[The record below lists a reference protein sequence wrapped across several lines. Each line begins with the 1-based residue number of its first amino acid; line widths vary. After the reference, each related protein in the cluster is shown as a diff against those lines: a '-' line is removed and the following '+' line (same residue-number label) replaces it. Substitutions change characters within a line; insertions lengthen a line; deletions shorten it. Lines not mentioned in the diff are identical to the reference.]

1 MAMADETSSFELITD
16 EERAQLERLWKEGR
30 LRHQQ
35 EQVLAFACEQRVE
48 ILQIAGE
55 PRDPVALAAA
65 TRRLITRLRCV
76 HQPSEMRDQV
86 REMHNEIWYCGQRGD
101 HDRSRIQLE
110 WAARHGSNWRRWRI
124 KEYLFL
130 AEHCAAEIAA
140 ILNSGS

>member
-1 MAMADETSSFELITD
+1 MALADETSSVELITE

-30 LRHQQ
+30 LHHQQ
-35 EQVLAFACEQRVE
+35 EQVLAFVREQRLE

-55 PRDPVALAAA
+55 HRDLGALGAA
-65 TRRLITRLRCV
+65 TRRLIARLRCV

-101 HDRSRIQLE
+101 HDRSRITLE

-130 AEHCAAEIAA
+130 ADYCAAEIAA
-140 ILNSGS
+140 IVNPVP